1 MAYKC
6 FTVLFDVFLG
16 IWLCPWHHC
25 DTCGKAAIQFCSRC
39 PNSYCADHVVNNIV
53 FSYELGMVC
62 TKHPDVKVDVDSQ
75 DMTTFPLAYLDT
87 GPPVPVRRSKETGEK
102 KRRGKSAK
110 EKPTPSSMDR
120 RSAVTRHK
128 LTDLDGGAENLKSG
142 NAPTD
147 KKAVLPTDKKAVLPA
162 DKKAVLPTVRK
173 GSGSERKGGGK
184 RPRSSKSQ
192 KSSDAFSKMSA
203 PTVSSAA
210 TDNPGLVDL
219 SALSSASKNPA
230 SQLDSPMFDNSD
242 DEFPQLVIDVPTL

>member
-1 MAYKC
+1 MFYRAPSEVC
-6 FTVLFDVFLG
+6 VLLG

-62 TKHPDVKVDVDSQ
+62 SKHPDVKVDSLD
-75 DMTTFPLAYLDT
+75 TAAAFPLAYLDT
-87 GPPVPVRRSKETGEK
+87 SPPVPVQRAKETGEK

-120 RSAVTRHK
+120 RSAAGAGARHK
-128 LTDLDGGAENLKSG
+128 LTDLESGAENLKSDDG
-142 NAPTD
+142 PI
-147 KKAVLPTDKKAVLPA
+147 DKKAVLPA
-162 DKKAVLPTVRK
+162 V
-173 GSGSERKGGGK
+173 RKGGGSEKKGDK
-184 RPRSSKSQ
+184 RPRSSKLQ
-192 KSSDAFSKMSA
+192 KSSEAFHKTSDTGTPA
-203 PTVSSAA
+203 VSSAA
-210 TDNPGLVDL
+210 VQSDNPELVDL
-219 SALSSASKNPA
+219 SALSSSASKNPA